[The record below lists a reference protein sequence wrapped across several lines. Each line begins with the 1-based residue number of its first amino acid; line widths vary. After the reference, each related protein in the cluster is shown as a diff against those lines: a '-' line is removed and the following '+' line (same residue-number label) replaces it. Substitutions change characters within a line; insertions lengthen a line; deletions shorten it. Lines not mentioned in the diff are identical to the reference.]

1 MATEWI
7 SPTWRMPEE
16 SNQSKFSNYSMSF
29 DSGSNNWIELTDSE
43 SLFNGLTAFSVSL
56 WLNPSATQAAY
67 TSPFSF
73 RSASTQYLKL
83 NFGATPSNNQLEIN
97 FRNTDTALATSS
109 INSIPLNTWTNV
121 IVVFDASSSLSLYV
135 NGSLDGQD
143 TTSLPTSAVQSTN
156 VYIGT
161 DAGSTTGRDFNGK
174 LDHCC
179 IFDYALS
186 QDQRNYLYNSGT
198 PQNPMAIS
206 GNAPIAYYAL
216 GDSSTGSADD
226 PANTLTVPNS
236 SVPSATVFDFN
247 TQDYIEYPHVS
258 INGAFTVSTWVKTT
272 DTSTYGNLF
281 SSSNQFGG
289 GPNIFNNWKLI
300 RWSRSARFNA
310 SDSSNSIIFD
320 VNTGTSGTR
329 PNLYDG
335 NWHHVL
341 AIWDGTTN
349 SNGVKIF
356 FDGVLRGL
364 GAASST
370 AINTDSSIPIRAG
383 SSDATLDF
391 IGEQSNQQIW
401 NTALTY
407 GSASA
412 DGDIAGGEV
421 ATLYNNGVPYTGT
434 QPQSANLKGW
444 WKMNVDTS
452 TWNSVLNQWEI
463 IDYAN

>member
-16 SNQSKFSNYSMSF
+16 SNQSKFNNYSLDF
-29 DSGSNNWIELTDSE
+29 DGTADYVDTNDSTLLSSE
-43 SLFNGLTAFSVSL
+43 SWSISVWFKWSTLQSGNNEAIISTRQGSVSL
-56 WLNPSATQAAY
+56 SSGFDLYLTNNDTILRARTYSNGVGAEVAITLANEGMTTDVWYHACVVYDSGTLTFKINNGDIFSGSSTGNY
-67 TSPFSF
+67 T
-73 RSASTQYLKL
+73 
-83 NFGATPSNNQLEIN
+83 
-97 FRNTDTALATSS
+97 
-109 INSIPLNTWTNV
+109 
-121 IVVFDASSSLSLYV
+121 ASSNSLTIGKWS
-135 NGSLDGQD
+135 NG
-143 TTSLPTSAVQSTN
+143 AN
-156 VYIGT
+156 YH
-161 DAGSTTGRDFNGK
+161 NGEITEVS
-174 LDHCC
+174 

-186 QDQRNYLYNSGT
+186 TDQINYLYNSGT
-198 PQNPMAIS
+198 PVNPMAIS
-206 GNAPIAYYAL
+206 GNAPIAYYPL
-216 GDSSTGSADD
+216 GGSSTGSAS
-226 PANTLTVPNS
+226 TLTVPNE
-236 SVPSATVFDFN
+236 SVPSATVFNFD
-247 TQDYIEYPHVS
+247 TQDYIQYPHVN

-272 DTSTYGNLF
+272 DTNTYGNLF

-289 GPNIFNNWKLI
+289 GANILNNWKLM
-300 RWSRSARFNA
+300 RWSRAARFNG

-349 SNGVKIF
+349 ADGIKIF
-356 FDGVLRGL
+356 FDGVLKGL
-364 GAASST
+364 GTASST

-383 SSDATLDF
+383 SSSATFDF

-401 NTALTY
+401 NIALTY

-421 ATLYNNGVPYTGT
+421 ATIYNNGTPYTGT
-434 QPQSANLKGW
+434 QPQAANLKAW
-444 WKMNVDTS
+444 YKLNVDTS
-452 TWNSVLNQWEI
+452 VWNSVLNQWEI